1 MTNKTQNINY
11 PDKQKILRCLGYLLM
26 KNVLDPNLANCLF
39 SESLEIQTN
48 KSRRIV
54 FEDIY

>member
-1 MTNKTQNINY
+1 LTDEK
-11 PDKQKILRCLGYLLM
+11 RCRSQ
-26 KNVLDPNLANCLF
+26 LANCLF